1 MNRLKT
7 TLCLVITIT
16 LLLFSNCKQTSQ
28 TEDSDYSDNAL
39 AIDTSPY
46 SVSVADE
53 FSKTYNAEDILSRR
67 HLDHSIFI
75 DLSSLTAALDGGD
88 AISFKNGE
96 IAVMT
101 GVTIRTTE
109 NEILIESASGF
120 FIRYEL
126 TGTTDLTLT
135 IDSDPDCEICLDEVE
150 LTASAGPGLNI
161 ASSGKVFLS
170 SAEGTEN
177 LISDADEQARIDD
190 LDQKAALYS
199 KSALIIGGAGSLDV
213 NGSYKHG
220 IYSDEYIRITGG
232 ALNVHVSARD
242 AIRSVHGFIFDDGA
256 LSIVATGTSLDDESR
271 GIKVDGE
278 ESYEGAGLGYIV
290 INGGTLD
297 ITTVG
302 KAITASFDI
311 EEDGDTASTTF
322 DPNPDVIINNGVI
335 TITTTGHAY
344 ETPYASCSPEG
355 LEGKDELIVNNG
367 YIVIYT
373 DDDCLNAGT
382 GIEINGGYL
391 YCVSASNDAIDSNGY
406 LLISGG
412 IIVAIGSDAP
422 EGAFDCD
429 QNPFAIT
436 GGTFIGLGGTTSTPT
451 ASVSTQNSVILS
463 NFNVQQGEIFALTDS
478 SGECLLVCELPASAN
493 TMLFSSP
500 DIQDS
505 GIYGMYFSGIGG
517 GDYIFGGMYLDNLYY
532 TIYGTGNSFRI
543 LSKVT
548 IIRGY

>member
-1 MNRLKT
+1 MEL
-7 TLCLVITIT
+7 
-16 LLLFSNCKQTSQ
+16 SG
-28 TEDSDYSDNAL
+28 L
-39 AIDTSPY
+39 A
-46 SVSVADE
+46 
-53 FSKTYNAEDILSRR
+53 
-67 HLDHSIFI
+67 
-75 DLSSLTAALDGGD
+75 G
-88 AISFKNGE
+88 
-96 IAVMT
+96 
-101 GVTIRTTE
+101 
-109 NEILIESASGF
+109 
-120 FIRYEL
+120 
-126 TGTTDLTLT
+126 
-135 IDSDPDCEICLDEVE
+135 
-150 LTASAGPGLNI
+150 
-161 ASSGKVFLS
+161 
-170 SAEGTEN
+170 
-177 LISDADEQARIDD
+177 
-190 LDQKAALYS
+190 
-199 KSALIIGGAGSLDV
+199 
-213 NGSYKHG
+213 
-220 IYSDEYIRITGG
+220 
-232 ALNVHVSARD
+232 
-242 AIRSVHGFIFDDGA
+242 
-256 LSIVATGTSLDDESR
+256 LDDESR

-302 KAITASFDI
+302 KAITAYFDI

-335 TITTTGHAY
+335 TIPTTGHAY

-429 QNPFAIT
+429 QNP
-436 GGTFIGLGGTTSTPT
+436 T
-451 ASVSTQNSVILS
+451 ASVSTQNSFILS